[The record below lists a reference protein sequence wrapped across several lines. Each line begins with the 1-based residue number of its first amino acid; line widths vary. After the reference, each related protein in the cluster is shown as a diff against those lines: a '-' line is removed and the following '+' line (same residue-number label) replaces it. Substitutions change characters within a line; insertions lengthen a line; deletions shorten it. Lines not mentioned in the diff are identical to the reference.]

1 MSELSFLLELL
12 LEHELKKET
21 QKLIRERIK
30 EIEAKP
36 SRVEEMAPIYRV
48 THEERGKQ
56 APSMQRAVAE
66 MEQDQAIQANF
77 AQMPP
82 QAVPQSPAVAQA
94 MAHRQ
99 ALVAQAISGKEEKGR
114 SSPRKF

>member
-1 MSELSFLLELL
+1 MTELSFLLELL
-12 LEHELKKET
+12 LDHDLQKET

-30 EIEAKP
+30 EIEVKP
-36 SRVEEMAPIYRV
+36 NKVEGLPPVYRV

-82 QAVPQSPAVAQA
+82 QPAPQSPAVAQA

-114 SSPRKF
+114 TSPRKF

>member
-1 MSELSFLLELL
+1 MTELSFLLELL

-30 EIEAKP
+30 EIEQPRAQTRP
-36 SRVEEMAPIYRV
+36 VQ
-48 THEERGKQ
+48 TGQ

-66 MEQDQAIQANF
+66 MEQDQAIRVNF

-82 QAVPQSPAVAQA
+82 QAIPQSPAVAQA

-114 SSPRKF
+114 TSPRKF

>member
-1 MSELSFLLELL
+1 MTELSFLLELL
-12 LEHELKKET
+12 LDHDLQKET

-30 EIEAKP
+30 EIEQPRAQ
-36 SRVEEMAPIYRV
+36 SRPIQ
-48 THEERGKQ
+48 TGQ

-82 QAVPQSPAVAQA
+82 QPVPQSPAVAQA

-114 SSPRKF
+114 TSPRKF